1 MKYSYTEIDL
11 LESPQKY
18 QHSEFQ
24 GKAFISAFRKSRENI
39 LNYISKNTTIAKL
52 SDVYATLSKHNSS
65 FEFKNSNYTT
75 NEFLIYFLTND
86 DNQEEKMQFVEKLLK
101 NFEIQKKIFS
111 NYEFLTLKHSENY
124 TIMEN
129 YVLFS
134 LVCAKIFKITKNLK
148 FLNTLLKL
156 NDILSSRVQSIN
168 ESVTLSLIHHAI
180 NFELEFVN
188 DLLKTK
194 VVKL

>member
-1 MKYSYTEIDL
+1 LKYSYTEIDL

-101 NFEIQKKIFS
+101 NFEIHKKIFS

>member
-101 NFEIQKKIFS
+101 NFEIHKKIFS

>member
-1 MKYSYTEIDL
+1 MKYSYPEIDL

-24 GKAFISAFRKSRENI
+24 GKAFISAFRKSRQNI
-39 LNYISKNTTIAKL
+39 LNYISKKTSVSKL
-52 SDVYATLSKHNSS
+52 SDVYTTLSNHNNS
-65 FEFKNSNYTT
+65 FEFKNSNCIT

-86 DNQEEKMQFVEKLLK
+86 DNQEEKIQFVEKILK
-101 NFEIQKKIFS
+101 NFEINKKIFS

-124 TIMEN
+124 TIIKN
-129 YVLFS
+129 YVLLS
-134 LVCAKIFKITKNLK
+134 LVCAKIFKINKNLK

-156 NDILSSRVQSIN
+156 NDILSSKIQSIN

-188 DLLKTK
+188 DLLKIK

>member
-1 MKYSYTEIDL
+1 L

-101 NFEIQKKIFS
+101 NFEIHKKIFS